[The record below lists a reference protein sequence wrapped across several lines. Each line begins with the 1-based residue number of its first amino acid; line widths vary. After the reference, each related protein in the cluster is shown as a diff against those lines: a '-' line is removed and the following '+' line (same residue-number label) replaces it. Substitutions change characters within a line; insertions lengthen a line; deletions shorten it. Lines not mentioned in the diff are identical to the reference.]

1 MFKIVKNIKF
11 NRYSK
16 HLLPISEKE
25 IPLAL
30 TVTIGLILFSIL
42 ICLTTC
48 RYMILNLTDHARYLL
63 EPSNRLSGFA
73 NWDGVRYLFIAQH
86 GYNESFVTGFFPL
99 YPILI
104 SIITKIT
111 GSYFF
116 SGILISWTSLF
127 GVVYFYVKI
136 VKKLFKKITPQESIR
151 AVLYFLLFPSAIYLL
166 FVYTESLFALLALS
180 SIYFAL
186 DKKYLKSSLLVALA
200 TATHIRGAFLVILI
214 GAILLETKT
223 KLWKVIVSIT
233 VGSLGL
239 LAYMAYLYKNFGSPI
254 EFLKAQEVHG
264 WLHQSIIS
272 QIWSINTV
280 EWLMI
285 IGLVLAIAY
294 WWNRKKSFSLYTS
307 LFLLIPLIGGQ
318 FGGFPRYALMA
329 FPIQLM
335 IFSYTRNKKT
345 LAWIMVGIFA
355 FLWAWFLMLFTA
367 GYVVS

>member
-11 NRYSK
+11 NRYSEHQSFIPK
-16 HLLPISEKE
+16 KE

-30 TVTIGLILFSIL
+30 IMTIGLILFSIL

-48 RYMILNLTDHARYLL
+48 RYMILNSTDHARYLL
-63 EPSNRLSGFA
+63 EPNNKLSGFA

-127 GVVYFYVKI
+127 GVVYFYIKI

-166 FVYTESLFALLALS
+166 FIYTESLFALLALS

-214 GAILLETKT
+214 GSILLEQKV
-223 KLWKVIVSIT
+223 KIWKIILSMAIGSI
-233 VGSLGL
+233 GL
-239 LAYMAYLYKNFGSPI
+239 ITYMGYLYNNFGSPI

-264 WLHQSIIS
+264 WLHQSIFS
-272 QIWSINTV
+272 QIWAINTV
-280 EWLMI
+280 EWFMI
-285 IGLVLAIAY
+285 VGLICSIIY
-294 WWNRKKSFSLYTS
+294 WWKRRRSFSLYS
-307 LFLLIPLIGGQ
+307 ALFLLIPLIGGQ

-335 IFSYTRNKKT
+335 IFSYTRNKKI
-345 LAWIMVGIFA
+345 LAWIIVGIFA
-355 FLWAWFLMLFTA
+355 FLWAWFLILFTA